1 MHRRGNCISPQEQ
14 KQLEN
19 SRSDHKKRSGGRFLW
34 CGVFFWY
41 CHCCVDCF
49 LCVAFCFSFNDWG
62 AIYLLNT
69 KMCSVKIRP
78 FHFERWICSC
88 ERVWEGYM
96 PSSAALCHSD
106 FHIARKDLDL
116 MVTTR
121 RKYAQLVR
129 HILGYTVST
138 SHLAVGVIMSV

>member
-1 MHRRGNCISPQEQ
+1 
-14 KQLEN
+14 
-19 SRSDHKKRSGGRFLW
+19 
-34 CGVFFWY
+34 
-41 CHCCVDCF
+41 
-49 LCVAFCFSFNDWG
+49 
-62 AIYLLNT
+62 
-69 KMCSVKIRP
+69 
-78 FHFERWICSC
+78 
-88 ERVWEGYM
+88 M

-121 RKYAQLVR
+121 RKYAQLLR